1 MASLPQKILV
11 VGATGQQGGAVLA
24 ELAHLSTTT
33 SVPLTNIKTLAL
45 TRRAAKA
52 QPLIKKYGKVLD
64 LEIVEGDTQNP
75 EPIFAAHKDIDAI
88 FAFTTLPA
96 HEEEAQARDLINS
109 AAKHG
114 VKHFVFSSVER
125 GGEERSWDNPTDVPH
140 FVSKHNSE
148 FIHLIRFFCFEI

>member
-33 SVPLTNIKTLAL
+33 SMPLTNTKVLAL
-45 TRRAAKA
+45 TRSAAKA
-52 QPLIKKYGKVLD
+52 QPLIQKYGKLLN
-64 LEIVEGDTQNP
+64 LEIVEGDTRNP
-75 EPIFAAHKDIDAI
+75 GPIFAAHEGIDAI
-88 FAFTTLPA
+88 FAFTTMPA
-96 HEEEAQARDLINS
+96 EEEEAQARDLITS
-109 AAKHG
+109 AARHG

-125 GGEERSWDNPTDVPH
+125 GGDERSWDNPTDVPH

-148 FIHLIRFFCFEI
+148 LISFGHLLSW